1 MRSRNGQHHNSK
13 GAFVN
18 TRVARQFGGGL
29 AAAVS
34 LLALAACQTTRAAVP
49 VAPPPEVSVIT
60 VVPERVALT
69 SEWIATLDGYVNAQ
83 IHPQV
88 SGYLVQRNYREG
100 AAVQKGDV
108 LFEIDPRPLSAVLT
122 QATAQVAQAE
132 AQLAK
137 SARDVERDTP
147 LAAQQAIAQSQ
158 LDTEIQAYRAAQANV
173 QSLKAA
179 VETARLNVGFTR
191 VTSLIDGVAAIATAQ
206 IGDLVG
212 PSTLLTT
219 VSQIDPIKA
228 YFPLSEQA
236 YLQVAG
242 RINSGGAQGPWAG
255 GAALTLVLADD
266 SVYPRRGLFLAADR
280 EIDAKT
286 GTIRIS
292 AAFPN
297 PDRTLRPGQY
307 GRVRAETRV
316 RTDALLV
323 PQRAVSEL
331 QGSFQLRVVGQDN
344 TVGTKT
350 VKVGDRTGSRWI
362 IEEGLQPGMRVV
374 VEGART
380 TDGTVVNPKPF
391 AAPTEGH

>member
-1 MRSRNGQHHNSK
+1 
-13 GAFVN
+13 VN
-18 TRVARQFGGGL
+18 LRAARHFGPGL
-29 AAAVS
+29 AAVIS
-34 LLALAACQTTRAAVP
+34 LSALTACQTTHATG
-49 VAPPPEVSVIT
+49 APPPPLPEVSVIT
-60 VVPERVALT
+60 VTPERVALT

-88 SGYLVQRNYREG
+88 SGYLVKRNYREG
-100 AAVQKGDV
+100 APVHKGDV
-108 LFEIDPRPLSAVLT
+108 LFEIDARPLNAVLAQVT
-122 QATAQVAQAE
+122 SQVAQAE

-158 LDTEIQAYRAAQANV
+158 LDTEIQAHRAAQANV
-173 QSLKAA
+173 QSLEAA
-179 VETARLNVGFTR
+179 VETAQLNVAFTK

-228 YFPLSEQA
+228 YFPLSEQD

-242 RINSGGAQGPWAG
+242 RINRVGARTPWAG

-266 SVYPRRGLFLAADR
+266 SVYPRTGSFLAADR
-280 EIDAKT
+280 QIDAKT

-292 AAFPN
+292 ATFPN
-297 PDRTLRPGQY
+297 ADRTLRPGQY

-316 RTDALLV
+316 RTSVLLV

-331 QGSFQLRVVGQDN
+331 QGSFQLRVVGPDN
-344 TVGTKT
+344 KVSTKT
-350 VKVGDRTGSRWI
+350 VKVGDPVGSRWI
-362 IEEGLQPGMRVV
+362 IDEGLQPGARVV

-380 TDGTVVNPKPF
+380 SDGTLVNPKPF
-391 AAPTEGH
+391 AAPTKAR